1 MHGVV
6 GSFCGN
12 GKRKSFRV
20 SICARVQ
27 LLVPGVCVLSV
38 CVGPN
43 DLPKYTISAYGKEFL
58 REFVGIKISYH
69 MLISF
74 LIF

>member
-1 MHGVV
+1 MEIEKENHSESAFVLG
-6 GSFCGN
+6 
-12 GKRKSFRV
+12 
-20 SICARVQ
+20 VQ
-27 LLVPGVCVLSV
+27 LVVPSVCDLSM

-43 DLPKYTISAYGKEFL
+43 DLPKYTISAYGRESL

>member
-1 MHGVV
+1 MEMKKESHLESAFVLG
-6 GSFCGN
+6 
-12 GKRKSFRV
+12 
-20 SICARVQ
+20 VQ
-27 LLVPGVCVLSV
+27 LVVPGLCVLSM

-43 DLPKYTISAYGKEFL
+43 DLPKYIISAYGKESL

-74 LIF
+74 LI